1 MRDVVKL
8 SGGALSDLTESIS
21 AQRLSRK
28 VTQMISQM
36 DKLVTELSA
45 RKEVLI
51 DDIQAK
57 KGRVEV
63 KAGGEEEV
71 ISDDYKKEILE
82 EISKKQW
89 AVICTVTVVFKFERI
104 IVNL

>member
-1 MRDVVKL
+1 MKL

-51 DDIQAK
+51 DDIETK

-63 KAGGEEEV
+63 KADGSEEV
-71 ISDDYKKEILE
+71 ISDDHKKQILE
-82 EISKKQW
+82 EISKKQ
-89 AVICTVTVVFKFERI
+89 
-104 IVNL
+104 

>member
-1 MRDVVKL
+1 VRDVVKL

-36 DKLVTELSA
+36 DTLVTELSA

-51 DDIQAK
+51 DDIETK

-63 KAGGEEEV
+63 KAGGEEV

-82 EISKKQW
+82 EISKKQ
-89 AVICTVTVVFKFERI
+89 
-104 IVNL
+104 

>member
-1 MRDVVKL
+1 MKL

-36 DKLVTELSA
+36 DTLVTELSA

-51 DDIQAK
+51 DDIETK

-63 KAGGEEEV
+63 KAGGEEV

-82 EISKKQW
+82 EISKKQ
-89 AVICTVTVVFKFERI
+89 
-104 IVNL
+104 

>member
-1 MRDVVKL
+1 VKL

-36 DKLVTELSA
+36 DTLVTELSA

-51 DDIQAK
+51 DDIEAK

-63 KAGGEEEV
+63 KAGGEEV

-82 EISKKQW
+82 EISKKQ
-89 AVICTVTVVFKFERI
+89 
-104 IVNL
+104 

>member
-1 MRDVVKL
+1 MKL

-36 DKLVTELSA
+36 DTLVTELSA

-51 DDIQAK
+51 DDIEAK

-63 KAGGEEEV
+63 KAGGEEV

-82 EISKKQW
+82 EISKKQ
-89 AVICTVTVVFKFERI
+89 
-104 IVNL
+104 

>member
-36 DKLVTELSA
+36 DTLVTELSA

-51 DDIQAK
+51 DDIETK

-63 KAGGEEEV
+63 KAGGEEV

-82 EISKKQW
+82 EISKKQ
-89 AVICTVTVVFKFERI
+89 
-104 IVNL
+104 